1 MEGCVEILI
10 ESKPSGYD
18 SRPWMKTDTLPNIL
32 TGDFPLLLFLRLL
45 LHRTRDAEIECRLI
59 YFSCFCHSP

>member
-1 MEGCVEILI
+1 MSYLDSFYFLLESAVGLMEGCVEILI

-32 TGDFPLLLFLRLL
+32 TGDFPLLLFL
-45 LHRTRDAEIECRLI
+45 C
-59 YFSCFCHSP
+59 P